1 MATQRSA
8 YAQPQAASCDHQQD
22 DWSLSHEGLGALR
35 AGMVQINVCL
45 KMGHTANYGS
55 LMGKL
60 MIIHWILVYP
70 TFGQI
75 PFNVHASKILN
86 QM

>member
-1 MATQRSA
+1 VRAAQRSA
-8 YAQPQAASCDHQQD
+8 LRSIKAASYDQQD